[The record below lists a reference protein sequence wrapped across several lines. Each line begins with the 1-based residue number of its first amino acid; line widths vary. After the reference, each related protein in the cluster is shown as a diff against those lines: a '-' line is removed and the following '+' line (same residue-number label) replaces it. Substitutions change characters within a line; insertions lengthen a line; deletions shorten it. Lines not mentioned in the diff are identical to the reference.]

1 MLCFAMSFLV
11 HVDVSILDPFDA
23 RMTRSI
29 KALKL
34 GVLFIQNVFEMD
46 RTILS
51 HSETFFCS
59 RHTLCKGAQQFS
71 VTKQNLQEEA
81 YFGNLYHFCAKNAS

>member
-1 MLCFAMSFLV
+1 MSFLV

-34 GVLFIQNVFEMD
+34 GVLLSKNFLKWLELSI
-46 RTILS
+46 S

-59 RHTLCKGAQQFS
+59 RHTLYKGAQQFS
-71 VTKQNLQEEA
+71 DQVKLAGASIFWQFYTT
-81 YFGNLYHFCAKNAS
+81 FFAKMQPE